1 MCAVEPHAGQLCL
14 RGDGE
19 PRPRPSMHLPRV
31 QGTEGS
37 LHVLHRPAVC
47 SPCANVYL
55 LSVDLAVIII
65 SGLEGGNRNLSKLI
79 RPPGGSVSGTRG
91 EAVFLVF
98 PIRTQRHRGSGPPR
112 LPQRA
117 LAGPRDPCGLF
128 LGQTTGHE
136 QA

>member
-1 MCAVEPHAGQLCL
+1 MNPDLTPACTCPMSRGQK
-14 RGDGE
+14 
-19 PRPRPSMHLPRV
+19 
-31 QGTEGS
+31 GS